1 MQDLI
6 TTLWNAVRP
15 ATPESV
21 GIVVF
26 IIGVVL
32 WTIVQAWQLRN
43 QHRQRHAELRS
54 LPATLQGL
62 SEGAVRKALGELRWN
77 RAELTDAWDR
87 ASALR
92 SLTSADPRAVTDS
105 LSVIDEGRLYHLRQR
120 PNQLMLLGLLGTV
133 LGLSLTLGEFAPQ
146 LKTALSSLETGGTP
160 QQLNDGLEGL
170 LDRMKVAFV
179 CTFWGVGAS
188 LLVARVLVA
197 PAQLRRDRLQDE
209 LERLVAYD
217 LIPRIWMQSA
227 VLQEKME
234 QALSHNRQW
243 MGEMQGLFTA
253 QLDQFAHQTGRAMKD
268 MQLAG
273 QTLNTTAL
281 AAAAAVQEAA
291 AALQGTTST
300 VDRSSDVLIQGVR
313 SLETQLGR
321 SISALEHN
329 LQTLQGQHSDFQAAQ
344 THQLEVGAAQQ
355 DTLQQALTQFTG
367 TTFMLQERLDTTT
380 QELRSGAQALSAQG
394 DRLIEAQGAGL
405 GELRGTLTALET
417 DLRQLGEGQLRLAE
431 TQAERQ
437 QADLRHLIDAH
448 LQSAEQQRLEQQ
460 AAQQAAT
467 SALEGTLQT
476 LVSDFDRRIE
486 THLQSAEQ
494 QRLEHQAAQQAAAGV
509 FEGTLHTLVS
519 DFDRRIE
526 THLQT
531 TERQVLQQQTV
542 QQAAADALEGTLQKL
557 TSDFDRLFTQ
567 QAATATGIEAELRE
581 VARALTP
588 LDELTQRLD
597 PANLPQ
603 ERWKAFEGALTDL
616 ATRWSGLQDQL
627 DTRLTALTAALEQER
642 RLAAEQLSTQLAA
655 LHQTHL
661 EQTTTMHGS
670 LLTVTGTLEQSLVAS
685 SERWA
690 ALNAEVKGQLIG
702 TLQGQ
707 MNIAGQILQGQEAQQ
722 QETQRLIGEV
732 AGTAQSIVRE
742 MQAVRGQLA
751 GTTAQLEAQ
760 AQATTGMVNSLP
772 ASLQTMVTAQ
782 LNVSG
787 GAFNGA
793 VQLLSDSLTR
803 LQEEAAA
810 VNRDNAL
817 RVTAAVEALEQ
828 RSGAVIGSTV
838 SDLAEASRASSRAI
852 VQATGQLNDTLQ
864 RFEQQTGETVAA
876 LHRVPAGLGDLAD
889 AQLRVGAGLLS
900 DSTRELTSVLSG
912 LQQQSAALTQ
922 AVETLHRTDGERST
936 TLRYE
941 LQGWSAFLDQAY
953 RKLDGTVGR
962 LDDLLRAQPPFAA
975 ATEAL
980 PGGAD

>member
-21 GIVVF
+21 VIVLF
-26 IIGVVL
+26 IIGVVIR
-32 WTIVQAWQLRN
+32 TSVQGLRLGREH
-43 QHRQRHAELRS
+43 QQRHAELRA
-54 LPATLQGL
+54 LPDKLQGL
-62 SEGAVRKALGELRWN
+62 SEIAVRRALGELRWN
-77 RAELTDAWDR
+77 RVELTDAWDR

-160 QQLNDGLEGL
+160 QQLNAGLEGL

-197 PAQLRRDRLQDE
+197 PAQLRRDRLQAE

-243 MGEMQGLFTA
+243 MGEMQQLFTA
-253 QLDQFAHQTGRAMKD
+253 QLEQFAHHTGRAMEG
-268 MQLAG
+268 MQQAG

-281 AAAAAVQEAA
+281 AASAAVQEAGA
-291 AALQGTTST
+291 VLRSTTST

-329 LQTLQGQHSDFQAAQ
+329 LQALQGQHSDFQTAQ
-344 THQLEVGAAQQ
+344 THQLEAGAAQQ
-355 DTLQQALTQFTG
+355 DILQQALAQFTG
-367 TTFMLQERLDTTT
+367 TTIMLQERLDTTT
-380 QELRSGAQALSAQG
+380 QELRSGSQALAAQG
-394 DRLIEAQGAGL
+394 DRLVEAQSAGL
-405 GELRGTLTALET
+405 DELRGTLTALET
-417 DLRQLGEGQLRLAE
+417 DLRELGEGQLQKAVEQASQERAALRRL
-431 TQAERQ
+431 
-437 QADLRHLIDAH
+437 LDAH

-460 AAQQAAT
+460 TAQQAVT
-467 SALEGTLQT
+467 
-476 LVSDFDRRIE
+476 
-486 THLQSAEQ
+486 
-494 QRLEHQAAQQAAAGV
+494 GV
-509 FEGTLHTLVS
+509 FEGTLQTLVS

-531 TERQVLQQQTV
+531 TERQVLQQQSV
-542 QQAAADALEGTLQKL
+542 QQAAAAALEGTLQKL
-557 TSDFDRLFTQ
+557 ASDFDRLFTQ
-567 QAATATGIEAELRE
+567 QAITATGIEAELRE
-581 VARALTP
+581 VTRALTP

-616 ATRWSGLQDQL
+616 ATRWSGLQGQL
-627 DTRLTALTAALEQER
+627 DMRLTALTAALERER
-642 RLAAEQLSTQLAA
+642 RLAGEQLSTQLAA

-670 LLTVTGTLEQSLVAS
+670 LLTVTGALEQSLMAS

-742 MQAVRGQLA
+742 MQAVREQLV
-751 GTTAQLEAQ
+751 GTTTQLEAQ
-760 AQATTGMVNSLP
+760 AQATTGMVRSLP
-772 ASLQTMVTAQ
+772 ASLQTMATAQ

-810 VNRDNAL
+810 ATRNNAL
-817 RVTAAVEALEQ
+817 RVTAAVEAMEQ
-828 RSGAVIGSTV
+828 RSSAMIGSTV
-838 SDLAEASRASSRAI
+838 SELAEASKASSSAI

-889 AQLRVGAGLLS
+889 AQLRVGTGLLS

-922 AVETLHRTDGERST
+922 AVETLQRTDGERST
-936 TLRYE
+936 SLRYE

-962 LDDLLRAQPPFAA
+962 LDELLRAQPPFSAG
-975 ATEAL
+975 TEAL
-980 PGGAD
+980 PDGAD